1 MGRSPPEAMDLR
13 ETAAIQMTST
23 AKVRLVDFGDC
34 GPAQRLQIKS
44 TSVPVLHLG
53 DAGRDKLQVVQEGER
68 ERQHKRDAAD
78 RESTIHIPIYGLGPQ
93 DGWNGGRYRGTARW
107 IRALATR

>member
-1 MGRSPPEAMDLR
+1 MVIAGPRNASRSNRLR
-13 ETAAIQMTST
+13 SRFSIW
-23 AKVRLVDFGDC
+23 
-34 GPAQRLQIKS
+34 
-44 TSVPVLHLG
+44 G